1 MVRKVLLVCGIV
13 SSVWYVATDVIG
25 TLRYSGY
32 SYADQWFSELT
43 AQGAPTRPLMIA
55 LNEIPYNLL
64 VLAFSAGVRESAGPK
79 RAGRIT
85 AAGLTGFAAFGFV
98 TGVIFPMPTREVAA
112 AGKGTLRNNMHLPG
126 TAVMSLSLVLAM
138 VFGSTLLGKRFRYY
152 SYGTILAV
160 LVFGVLTSLQAP
172 QIAANQP
179 TPWSGI
185 YERINIYATMLWVAA
200 LAIGLLRAQ
209 GERS

>member
-1 MVRKVLLVCGIV
+1 MVRKILLGCGIV
-13 SSVWYVATDVIG
+13 SSVWYVLTDVIG
-25 TLRYSGY
+25 TLRYPGY
-32 SYADQWFSELT
+32 SYTDQWFSELT

-55 LNEIPYNLL
+55 LNEFPYNLL
-64 VLAFSAGVRESAGPK
+64 VPAFAAGVRESAGRT

-85 AAGLTGFAAFGFV
+85 AAGLAGFAALGFV

-112 AGKGTLRNNMHLPG
+112 AGEGTLRNTMHIPG
-126 TAVMSLSLVLAM
+126 TAVMSLSLVVAM

-160 LVFGVLTSLQAP
+160 LVFGVLTSRQAP

-179 TPWSGI
+179 TPWGGI
-185 YERINIYATMLWVAA
+185 YERMNIYPTILWVAV
-200 LAIGLLRAQ
+200 LGIGLLRAQ
-209 GERS
+209 EAR

>member
-1 MVRKVLLVCGIV
+1 MVRRFLLGCGIV
-13 SSVWYVATDVIG
+13 SSVWYVITDLIG
-25 TLRYSGY
+25 TLRYPGY

-64 VLAFSAGVRESAGPK
+64 VLACAAGVRESAGRK

-85 AAGLTGFAAFGFV
+85 ADGLAGFSVFGFV
-98 TGVIFPMPTREVAA
+98 TGVFFPMPTREAAA
-112 AGKGTLRNNMHLPG
+112 AGEGTLRNTMHIPG
-126 TAVMSLSLVLAM
+126 TIVMSLSLVLAM
-138 VFGSTLLGKRFRYY
+138 VFGSTLLRKRFRYY

-160 LVFGVLTSLQAP
+160 FVGAFLAGRQAP

-179 TPWSGI
+179 TPWGGI
-185 YERINIYATMLWVAA
+185 YERMNIYPTMLWVAV

-209 GERS
+209 KAR

>member
-1 MVRKVLLVCGIV
+1 MVRKFLLGCGIV
-13 SSVWYVATDVIG
+13 SSVWYVVTDVIG
-25 TLRYSGY
+25 TLRYPGY
-32 SYADQWFSELT
+32 SYANQWFSELT

-55 LNEIPYNLL
+55 LNEFPYNLL
-64 VLAFSAGVRESAGPK
+64 VSAFAAGVRESAGQT

-85 AAGLTGFAAFGFV
+85 AAGLAGFAAFGFV

-112 AGKGTLRNNMHLPG
+112 AGEGTLRNTLHIPG
-126 TAVMSLSLVLAM
+126 TAVMSLSLVVAM

-160 LVFGVLTSLQAP
+160 LVFGVLTSRQAP
-172 QIAANQP
+172 QIAANQS
-179 TPWSGI
+179 TPWGGV
-185 YERINIYATMLWVAA
+185 YERMNIYPTMLWVAV

-209 GERS
+209 EAR